1 MSLVVRWAELEE
13 QSFNRPEKDANKLKK
28 NVTLTRMKLLP
39 MNHPYFLKNVF
50 IMLGV
55 FVETFSTSSK

>member
-28 NVTLTRMKLLP
+28 KRYVNQNETLAHEPSVLP
-39 MNHPYFLKNVF
+39 
-50 IMLGV
+50 
-55 FVETFSTSSK
+55 